1 MLPGSNESGVLLSAK
16 VSVPPF
22 FVEGFTTLVTPAL
35 KAALLPD
42 AELPP
47 LEPPVELVPPPLE
60 HAARVSPAATAH
72 AANASLLRLLICG
85 TSPFTE

>member
-1 MLPGSNESGVLLSAK
+1 
-16 VSVPPF
+16 VPPF

-42 AELPP
+42 AELPL
-47 LEPPVELVPPPLE
+47 LEPPDELLPPLE
-60 HAARVSPAATAH
+60 HAARVSPAVTAH
-72 AANASLLRLLICG
+72 AANASLLRLFICG

>member
-1 MLPGSNESGVLLSAK
+1 MLPGSNESGVAATPK

-22 FVEGFTTLVTPAL
+22 VVEGFTTLVTAAL
-35 KAALLPD
+35 KAAVLPD
-42 AELPP
+42 AELP
-47 LEPPVELVPPPLE
+47 LLGPPVELLPLLE

>member
-1 MLPGSNESGVLLSAK
+1 
-16 VSVPPF
+16 VPPF
-22 FVEGFTTLVTPAL
+22 FVEGFTTELTPEL
-35 KAALLPD
+35 KAALPPD

-47 LEPPVELVPPPLE
+47 FEPPDELVPPPLE
-60 HAARVSPAATAH
+60 HAARVSPAVTAH

>member
-1 MLPGSNESGVLLSAK
+1 
-16 VSVPPF
+16 VPPF
-22 FVEGFTTLVTPAL
+22 FVEGFTTVVFPAL

-47 LEPPVELVPPPLE
+47 VEPPVELVPLLLLLE

-85 TSPFTE
+85 TSPFKK

>member
-1 MLPGSNESGVLLSAK
+1 V
-16 VSVPPF
+16 
-22 FVEGFTTLVTPAL
+22 VTPEL

-42 AELPP
+42 AELP
-47 LEPPVELVPPPLE
+47 LLGPPDELLPPLE
-60 HAARVSPAATAH
+60 HAARVSPAVTAH

>member
-1 MLPGSNESGVLLSAK
+1 
-16 VSVPPF
+16 VPPF
-22 FVEGFTTLVTPAL
+22 FVEGFTIVVTPVL
-35 KAALLPD
+35 KAALPPD
-42 AELPP
+42 AELPL
-47 LEPPVELVPPPLE
+47 LEPLDELLPPLE